1 MPFCLLRKLLAWS
14 SLLCGPV
21 HAHQVTGY
29 MRSWS
34 SLTISPGLVSYLFD
48 GSWCLELPG
57 VGCEGHAVNS
67 SVLALSPAASETGG
81 VGLGAGGRPPPLT
94 FTEGER
100 DKRGYLLVLLMLSRG
115 GESTGGAAP
124 VSTSM
129 VSQGSAFSQLG
140 RPCGTEGAS
149 KAGPNSLRGKS
160 APSGEQGQPG

>member
-1 MPFCLLRKLLAWS
+1 MPFCLLMKLLAWS
-14 SLLCGPV
+14 SLPCGPV

-81 VGLGAGGRPPPLT
+81 VGLRAGVRPPPRLT

-100 DKRGYLLVLLMLSRG
+100 GKRGYLLVLLM
-115 GESTGGAAP
+115 
-124 VSTSM
+124 
-129 VSQGSAFSQLG
+129 
-140 RPCGTEGAS
+140 C
-149 KAGPNSLRGKS
+149 
-160 APSGEQGQPG
+160 EQGWGVYRWGSSCLHIHGIPGLCSFPVGETMWH

>member
-1 MPFCLLRKLLAWS
+1 
-14 SLLCGPV
+14 
-21 HAHQVTGY
+21 

-34 SLTISPGLVSYLFD
+34 SLTVSPGLVSYLFD

-81 VGLGAGGRPPPLT
+81 VGLGAGVRPPST

-100 DKRGYLLVLLMLSRG
+100 GKRGYLLVLLVCEQGWGVYRWGSSCVHIHG
-115 GESTGGAAP
+115 IP
-124 VSTSM
+124 
-129 VSQGSAFSQLG
+129 GSALSQLG

-149 KAGPNSLRGKS
+149 KAGPNSLRSKS